1 MINFKEEIA
10 KIIAKAIDLEY
21 IELVSYIEVPKEK
34 NMGDYAFPCF
44 RLAKTLKKAPQAIA
58 EEVKQKLELDEDLI
72 EKTEVAGGYL
82 NFYIKKQA
90 LIKTVLNEF
99 DLKKEEYRKIRIWKR
114 KKHYCRVFF
123 SKYCQTFPY
132 RSFKNNSDR
141 KCII

>member
-58 EEVKQKLELDEDLI
+58 EEVKQKLELDEELI
-72 EKTEVAGGYL
+72 ERTEVAGGYL

-90 LIKTVLNEF
+90 LIK
-99 DLKKEEYRKIRIWKR
+99 EEYRKIRIWKR
-114 KKHYCRVFF
+114 KKYYCRIFF

-132 RSFKNNSDR
+132 RSFKNNFDR